1 MKRLHLLLI
10 LAILIPFGCAKNL
23 DENSVRAT
31 AQGEVIGFK
40 EGETYAWR
48 GVPFAKPP
56 INELRWKAPRPPE
69 LFESRFE
76 AKEFSEECFQPQGI
90 MTGEEGGWTGS

>member
-1 MKRLHLLLI
+1 MTRLNVFLI
-10 LAILIPFGCAKNL
+10 LSIFITFGCSKGL

-40 EGETYAWR
+40 EGKTFVWR

-56 INELRWKAPRPPE
+56 INELRWKAPKPPE
-69 LFESRFE
+69 
-76 AKEFSEECFQPQGI
+76 P
-90 MTGEEGGWTGS
+90 

>member
-1 MKRLHLLLI
+1 MLLLI
-10 LAILIPFGCAKNL
+10 LAILIPFGCSEGL

-48 GVPFAKPP
+48 GIPFATTSYK
-56 INELRWKAPRPPE
+56 
-69 LFESRFE
+69 
-76 AKEFSEECFQPQGI
+76 
-90 MTGEEGGWTGS
+90 

>member
-1 MKRLHLLLI
+1 MKRLNVFLI
-10 LAILIPFGCAKNL
+10 LGILITFGCSKGL

-40 EGETYAWR
+40 EGETYVWR

-56 INELRWKAPRPPE
+56 IN
-69 LFESRFE
+69 
-76 AKEFSEECFQPQGI
+76 
-90 MTGEEGGWTGS
+90 